1 MSLTY
6 TDIFCGFGGSSIGLE
21 AAGLE
26 LKLAANH
33 WDRAIETHSANF
45 PDADHLIADVNNYD
59 MRRLPSTDVLW
70 ASPICTELSPAGG
83 RKRTRGQME
92 LEVFGHVP
100 KAGLDRT
107 RATFWDVIRA
117 TEIHRYKVVLVENV
131 VEAMDWELIDVWI
144 AGMTKLGYNVQIVSV
159 SAAHIGGEGNDP
171 APQWRDRIYFVLT
184 RTDLPIPDVSPR
196 PYAWCPDCDQD
207 VDAVQS
213 WKKQHGRKVGK
224 YRQQYVYRCPNRS
237 CKHAIVEPYVLPAAA
252 AIDWTDIGQRIGDRK
267 KALAPATMRRIQ
279 AGIEQYSQPTMLAV
293 NHEDGRYYLP
303 GEQPLSTRST
313 KIGDGLACPPFLV
326 DRRAY
331 NDGDDR
337 RVKPITEPVGTI
349 TANGR
354 PHTLVTPPMIV
365 PAGGTW
371 NDAPISAGEPF
382 RTRTTRETDGIF
394 TPPTLVGELRR
405 NSTAKLAG
413 DAPIQTVTAGG
424 NHHFMAT
431 PGAFIQKHHGGLDY
445 KQIGHMTKPV
455 SDPMPGVVARPNMS
469 LVIPYRKGDRA
480 HRAVDEPLT
489 TVATREQHGVL
500 AMNVDIDDCYFRML
514 KPREHGRAQRFHDG
528 YTVYGNKSEQTMG
541 FGNAVPA
548 NVAQWLGGIIAQLLG
563 GAA

>member
-21 AAGLE
+21 AAGLK

-59 MRRLPSTDVLW
+59 MRRLPTTDLLW

-144 AGMTKLGYNVQIVSV
+144 AGMTTLGYNIQIVSV

-184 RTDLPIPDVSPR
+184 RMDLPVPDVSPHPR
-196 PYAWCPDCDQD
+196 AWCPACNQD
-207 VDAVQS
+207 VAAVQS
-213 WKKQHGRKVGK
+213 WKKLHGRKVGK
-224 YRQQYVYRCPNRS
+224 YRQQYVYRCPARACNHS
-237 CKHAIVEPYVLPAAA
+237 IIEPYVLPAAA
-252 AIDWTDIGQRIGDRK
+252 AIDWTDIGQRIGDRPK
-267 KALAPATMRRIQ
+267 PLAAATMRRIQ
-279 AGIEQYSQPTMLAV
+279 VGIDQYAQPTMLSV
-293 NHEDGRYYLP
+293 NHEGARYYLP
-303 GEQPLSTRST
+303 DSQPLPTRST
-313 KIGDGLACPPFLV
+313 KIGDGIAC
-326 DRRAY
+326 
-331 NDGDDR
+331 
-337 RVKPITEPVGTI
+337 
-349 TANGR
+349 
-354 PHTLVTPPMIV
+354 
-365 PAGGTW
+365 
-371 NDAPISAGEPF
+371 
-382 RTRTTRETDGIF
+382 
-394 TPPTLVGELRR
+394 PPTLVGELRR
-405 NSTAKLAG
+405 NAGMRPAG
-413 DAPIQTVTAGG
+413 DAPLQTMAASG

-455 SDPMPGVVARPNMS
+455 TDPMPGVVARPNMS
-469 LVIPYRKGDRA
+469 LVIPYRKNDRA

-489 TVATREQHGVL
+489 TVATKEQHGVL
-500 AMNVDIDDCYFRML
+500 AMSVDIDDCYFRML
-514 KPREHGRAQRFHDG
+514 KPREHGRAQRFHDN
-528 YTVYGNKSEQTMG
+528 YLVYGNQSEQTMG
-541 FGNAVPA
+541 FGNAVA
-548 NVAQWLGGIIAQLLG
+548 SNVAQWLGGIIGDLLG